1 VSEWE
6 SPGELLRRIYEEEF
20 GFIPINASMKPVHV
34 ANGLY
39 RRLCGVTYD
48 HRPLAGVMR
57 QYVKNQRGGVVEE
70 RLSNSDILERYS
82 DMFTDV
88 HGNRPSDEKMTRF
101 RSLAKETLGADDAV
115 FFPSQASFTLSH
127 RKMISSDISDNGA
140 GDFIAAFLTAGQP
153 QVKPTAA
160 ALVETLLGDDTDP
173 WTTIAWPLLGAGAE
187 RDSLLA
193 GAALERAE
201 RAMPLLGTDSSGQFE
216 SPTLRAL
223 RLHFER
229 LAAYEELHGAKLATL
244 RRLIMFGV
252 FTLHVQ
258 MIRRCGDHLG
268 HGPRPPI
275 LLDLF
280 EGRKRSLRE
289 ASAATLQGA
298 LRAIEQIVVHRI
310 HTELEP
316 LCEDGDA
323 GAYLARLPHDSGTAR
338 IRAEYGAHLH
348 GGNSLDALTEA
359 YWVTGYEE
367 LKVGSRKGFPW
378 NALLNLGRRA
388 GYLLPYDDRGSG
400 GREHK
405 RYGASAEFAEIIV
418 AATVAPGDPVEF
430 DVFLDRL
437 RDSFGIVVGRRA
449 DFEIIRRNDLQP
461 SGALQRSVSVNE
473 SDLRANLTAFRDL
486 IVDIGFAKSYAD
498 GRTIVTTDEGRR

>member
-1 VSEWE
+1 VTELE
-6 SPGELLRRIYEEEF
+6 SSGELLRRIYEEEF

-39 RRLCGVTYD
+39 RRLCGVSYD
-48 HRPLAGVMR
+48 HRPLAGVLR

-70 RLSNSDILERYS
+70 RLSNSEVLDRYP
-82 DMFTDV
+82 DWFTDV

-101 RSLAKETLGADDAV
+101 RSLANETLGADAAV
-115 FFPSQASFTLSH
+115 FPTQASFTLSH
-127 RKMISSDISDNGA
+127 RKMISSDISDNGS

-153 QVKPTAA
+153 QVKPAA
-160 ALVETLLGDDTDP
+160 ARLIQTLLGDDTDP

-187 RDSLLA
+187 RDSPLA
-193 GAALERAE
+193 GAALERAG
-201 RAMPLLGTDSSGQFE
+201 RATPLLGTDSSGQFE

-252 FTLHVQ
+252 FTLHVH

-298 LRAIEQIVVHRI
+298 LRAIEQIVIHRI
-310 HTELEP
+310 RAELEP
-316 LCEDGDA
+316 LCEDRDA
-323 GAYLARLPHDSGTAR
+323 GAYLGRLPHNSDTAR
-338 IRAEYGAHLH
+338 IRTEYSAHLH
-348 GGNSLDALTEA
+348 GDSLDALTEA
-359 YWVTGYEE
+359 YWVAGYEE
-367 LKVGSRKGFPW
+367 LGSSSRKGLPW

-388 GYLLPYDDRGSG
+388 GYLLPYDDRGRG
-400 GREHK
+400 GKEHK

-461 SGALQRSVSVNE
+461 TGALQKSVSVNE
-473 SDLRANLTAFRDL
+473 NDLRANLTAFRDL

-498 GRTIVTTDEGRR
+498 GRTIVTTDEGQR

>member
-1 VSEWE
+1 VTELV

-20 GFIPINASMKPVHV
+20 GFIPVNASMKPVHV

-48 HRPLAGVMR
+48 HKPLAGVMR
-57 QYVKNQRGGVVEE
+57 HYVKNQRGGVVEE
-70 RLSNSDILERYS
+70 RLSNSDILDRYP

-101 RSLAKETLGADDAV
+101 RSLANETLGADDAV
-115 FFPSQASFTLSH
+115 FPTLASFTLSH

-153 QVKPTAA
+153 QAKPAAA
-160 ALVETLLGDDTDP
+160 ALIETLLGDDTDP

-187 RDSLLA
+187 RDSPLA

-201 RAMPLLGTDSSGQFE
+201 RAMPLLGTDGSGQFE

-252 FTLHVQ
+252 FTLHVH

-298 LRAIEQIVVHRI
+298 LRAIEQVVVHRI
-310 HTELEP
+310 RTELGP
-316 LCEDGDA
+316 LCEGGDA
-323 GAYLARLPHDSGTAR
+323 GAYLARLPHDSDTAR
-338 IRAEYGAHLH
+338 IRTEYGAHLH

-359 YWVTGYEE
+359 YWVAGYEE
-367 LKVGSRKGFPW
+367 LRVGSRKGFPW

-388 GYLLPYDDRGSG
+388 GYLLPYDDRGRG

>member
-1 VSEWE
+1 VTELE
-6 SPGELLRRIYEEEF
+6 SPGGLLRRIYEEEF
-20 GFIPINASMKPVHV
+20 GFIPVNASMKPVHM

-48 HRPLAGVMR
+48 YKPLAGVMR

-70 RLSNSDILERYS
+70 RLSNSEVLGRYPG
-82 DMFTDV
+82 MFADV

-101 RSLAKETLGADDAV
+101 RSLANETLGADDAV
-115 FFPSQASFTLSH
+115 FPTLASFTLSH

-140 GDFIAAFLTAGQP
+140 GDFIAAFLRAGQP
-153 QVKPTAA
+153 QAKSAA
-160 ALVETLLGDDTDP
+160 ADLIQALLEDDTDP
-173 WTTIAWPLLGAGAE
+173 WTTIAWPLLGEGTE
-187 RDSLLA
+187 RDSPLA
-193 GAALERAE
+193 GAALDRAG
-201 RAMPLLGTDSSGQFE
+201 RAMPLLITDSSGQFE

-223 RLHFER
+223 RLHFEQ

-252 FTLHVQ
+252 FALHVH

-310 HTELEP
+310 RTELEA
-316 LCEDGDA
+316 LCADGDA
-323 GAYLARLPHDSGTAR
+323 EAYLARLPHDSDTAR

-359 YWVTGYEE
+359 YWVAGYEE

-388 GYLLPYDDRGSG
+388 GYLLPYDDRGRG

-437 RDSFGIVVGRRA
+437 RDSFGIVVGRRT

-461 SGALQRSVSVNE
+461 SDALQMSVSVNE

>member
-1 VSEWE
+1 MTELE
-6 SPGELLRRIYEEEF
+6 SSGELLRRIYEEEF
-20 GFIPINASMKPVHV
+20 GFIPVNASMKPVHV

-39 RRLCGVTYD
+39 RRLCGVSYD
-48 HRPLAGVMR
+48 HRPLAGVLR

-70 RLSNSDILERYS
+70 RLSNGEILGLHP
-82 DMFTDV
+82 DTFTDV
-88 HGNRPSDEKMTRF
+88 YGNRPPDEKMTRF
-101 RSLAKETLGADDAV
+101 RALANETLGADDAV
-115 FFPSQASFTLSH
+115 FPTQASFTLSH
-127 RKMISSDISDNGA
+127 RKMISSDISDAGA

-153 QVKPTAA
+153 QVKSAA
-160 ALVETLLGDDTDP
+160 ADLIQALLGEDTDP

-187 RDSLLA
+187 RDSPLA
-193 GAALERAE
+193 GAALTRAG
-201 RAMPLLGTDSSGQFE
+201 RAMPLLGTDGSGQLE

-223 RLHFER
+223 RPHFER
-229 LAAYEELHGAKLATL
+229 LAAYEQLHGAKLSTL

-252 FTLHVQ
+252 FTLHVH
-258 MIRRCGDHLG
+258 MIRRHSDHLG

-298 LRAIEQIVVHRI
+298 LRAIEQIVIHRI
-310 HTELEP
+310 RAELEP
-316 LCEDGDA
+316 LCRDGDP
-323 GAYLARLPHDSGTAR
+323 GAYLARLPDDADTAR
-338 IRAEYGAHLH
+338 IRAEYSAHFQ
-348 GGNSLDALTEA
+348 GDSLDALTEA
-359 YWVTGYEE
+359 HWVAGYEA
-367 LKVGSRKGFPW
+367 LKVGSRKGLPW
-378 NALLNLGRRA
+378 NALLSLGRRA
-388 GYLLPYDDRGSG
+388 GYLLPYDDRGRG
-400 GREHK
+400 GKEHK

-437 RDSFGIVVGRRA
+437 RDSFGIVVGRGT

-461 SGALQRSVSVNE
+461 SGALQKSVSVNE
-473 SDLRANLTAFRDL
+473 NDLRANLTAFRDL

>member
-1 VSEWE
+1 MTELE
-6 SPGELLRRIYEEEF
+6 SSGELLRRIYEEEF
-20 GFIPINASMKPVHV
+20 GFIPVNASMKPVHV

-39 RRLCGVTYD
+39 RRLCEVSYD
-48 HRPLAGVMR
+48 HRPLAVVLR

-70 RLSNSDILERYS
+70 RLSNSEVLGRYPG
-82 DMFTDV
+82 MFTDV
-88 HGNRPSDEKMTRF
+88 HGNRPPDERMTRF
-101 RSLAKETLGADDAV
+101 RALANETLGADNAV
-115 FFPSQASFTLSH
+115 FPTHASFTLSH
-127 RKMISSDISDNGA
+127 RQMISSDISDAGA
-140 GDFIAAFLTAGQP
+140 GDFIAAFLTAGRP
-153 QVKPTAA
+153 QVKPGAA
-160 ALVETLLGDDTDP
+160 DLIRALLGEDADP

-187 RDSLLA
+187 RDSPLA
-193 GAALERAE
+193 GAALERAG
-201 RAMPLLGTDSSGQFE
+201 RAMPLLGTDTSGQFE

-252 FTLHVQ
+252 FTLHVH
-258 MIRRCGDHLG
+258 MIRRCGEQLG

-298 LRAIEQIVVHRI
+298 LRAIEQIVIHRI
-310 HTELEP
+310 RAELGS

-323 GAYLARLPHDSGTAR
+323 AAHLARLARNPDTAR
-338 IRAEYGAHLH
+338 IRTEYSAHLQ
-348 GGNSLDALTEA
+348 GDSLDALTEA
-359 YWVTGYEE
+359 YWVAGYEE
-367 LKVGSRKGFPW
+367 LKLGSRKGLPW
-378 NALLNLGRRA
+378 NALLGLGRRA
-388 GYLLPYDDRGSG
+388 GYLLPYDDRGRG
-400 GREHK
+400 GKEHK

-418 AATVAPGDPVEF
+418 AATVPPGDPVEF

-461 SGALQRSVSVNE
+461 SGAHQKSVSVNE
-473 SDLRANLTAFRDL
+473 NDLRANVTAFRDL

>member
-1 VSEWE
+1 MIKLEP
-6 SPGELLRRIYEEEF
+6 PGELLRRIYEEEF
-20 GFIPINASMKPVHV
+20 GFIPVNPSMKPVHV

-39 RRLCGVTYD
+39 RRLSGVAYD
-48 HRPLAGVMR
+48 YKPMAGVMR
-57 QYVKNQRGGVVEE
+57 QYVKSQRGGVVEE
-70 RLSNSDILERYS
+70 RLSNSDILDCYP

-88 HGNRPSDEKMTRF
+88 NGNRPSDEKMTRF
-101 RSLAKETLGADDAV
+101 RSLTNETLGADDAV
-115 FFPSQASFTLSH
+115 FPTMASFTLSH
-127 RKMISSDISDNGA
+127 RKMVSSDISDSGA

-153 QVKPTAA
+153 QAKPTAA
-160 ALVETLLGDDTDP
+160 ALIETLLRDDTDP
-173 WTTIAWPLLGAGAE
+173 WTTMAWPLLGVGAE
-187 RDSLLA
+187 RDSPLA

-201 RAMPLLGTDSSGQFE
+201 RAMSLLGTDSSGQFE

-252 FTLHVQ
+252 FTLHVH
-258 MIRRCGDHLG
+258 MIRRCGDHPG

-298 LRAIEQIVVHRI
+298 LRAIEQIVVRRI
-310 HTELEP
+310 RAELEP

-323 GAYLARLPHDSGTAR
+323 RAHLAHLPYNSDTAR
-338 IRAEYGAHLH
+338 IRTEYVTHLH
-348 GGNSLDALTEA
+348 GGNSLDALAEA
-359 YWVTGYEE
+359 YWVAGYEE
-367 LKVGSRKGFPW
+367 LGTSSRKGFPW

-388 GYLLPYDDRGSG
+388 GYLLPYDDRGRG

-461 SGALQRSVSVNE
+461 SDALQRSVSVNE

-498 GRTIVTTDEGRR
+498 GRTIVTTDERRR